1 MPTETDSED
10 PSTIVSVPDEGFHI
24 HDAASANWALRLIV
38 AERDYQART
47 AAWYEAETR
56 RSQRREEWL
65 MYRFAG
71 QLERWTRGELAKQ
84 YGKRRSVRLPAG
96 VLGIKSQPTKV
107 VVVDDRALIAWCSA
121 ELPDAIKT
129 VQHILKSEVA
139 AHVQASGE
147 IPPGAEI
154 AGGGEKFFIK

>member
-1 MPTETDSED
+1 MPTDTEESDF
-10 PSTIVSVPDEGFHI
+10 IVSVPGEGFHI

-47 AAWYEAETR
+47 TAWYEAETR

-71 QLERWTRGELAKQ
+71 QLEQWMRAELAKQ

-96 VLGIKSQPTKV
+96 VLGIKTQPTKLI
-107 VVVDDRALIAWCSA
+107 VVDDRALIAWCSA
-121 ELPDAIKT
+121 ELPAAIKT
-129 VQHILKSEVA
+129 VHHILKSEVA
-139 AHVQASGE
+139 AHVKASGE

-154 AGGGEKFFIK
+154 AGGGEKFYIK

>member
-1 MPTETDSED
+1 MPTERDTED
-10 PSTIVSVPDEGFHI
+10 LGATVSVPDEGFHI

-47 AAWYEAETR
+47 TEWYEAETR

-71 QLERWTRGELAKQ
+71 QLEQWMRAELTKQ
-84 YGKRRSVRLPAG
+84 YGKRRSLQLPAG
-96 VLGIKSQPTKV
+96 VIGLKTQPTKI
-107 VVVDDRALIAWCSA
+107 VVVDERALTTWCRA
-121 ELPDAIKT
+121 ELPAAIKS
-129 VQHILKSEVA
+129 VEHILKSEVA
-139 AHVQASGE
+139 AHVRASGE

-154 AGGGEKFFIK
+154 AGGGERFYIK